1 MYSLGKKQKTHTKL
15 TIGILILMIITM
27 IGLSSMMIQQS
38 KSLIMNETQRYLSEL
53 SKQTS
58 SRVDQ
63 NIAKNIAQLREVSA
77 NLSEIATTDAV
88 GQTIIDSVLKENDF
102 SWIGYVDM
110 NGLLHVKNHKTVS
123 VTKLEIVLDALHKQK
138 SGVSKQLETLYDET
152 GILYAVPFYVQ
163 GHIKGAMVA
172 WSNTENLQLLSDT
185 DTFNGVGFSYIISQD
200 GDFIMHSSNPYAVFL
215 KNDFYKSIQ
224 DVADIDSGSSLSK
237 MKSDI
242 HNRKSGTIH
251 YMVHQDVRGEPEER
265 TLYYTP
271 LQEGSLYLLSIAPS
285 MIYAKN
291 IQDYTNFS
299 VMINVF
305 IFLVFGIL
313 ILYILFTNTKFNKE
327 IYRVAYVD
335 PVTNGFTAPRFEKEM
350 QGILDNF
357 QPFAFVS
364 VDIRKFKLIN
374 DSFGSRD
381 GDRVLQY
388 VHDCLQSYLKEGEFL
403 ARISSDTYNLVLFT
417 TDMAEIRERLEAMT
431 DKVNSY
437 NQSKEQTYYLPLD
450 CGIYI
455 VTDSSID
462 IVNIR
467 DRANTARKNNKDMI
481 SRHMC
486 SCVFYDDYDRVQML
500 KEKKMENSMQQALE
514 NGEFIVYLQPKIN
527 LEKSEIV
534 GAEALVRWNS
544 QDGLISPGEF
554 IPFFEKNGF
563 IVKLDLYV
571 FDCVCRLLQDW
582 ENRGI
587 APIPISVNLSRNHLL
602 DPQFLKKYE
611 AIQKTY
617 GIASHLLEFELTE
630 TVVFENL
637 ELLKNVIA
645 QIHAAGFQ
653 CSMDDFGS
661 GYSSLN
667 VLKEIPVD
675 ILKLDGAFFDK
686 EGDPRGND
694 VVETAIEL
702 ARKLGMKTVAEG
714 VETFTQVEF
723 LRNADCD
730 MVQGYVFSKPL
741 SIENFEVLAFSAR
754 KVKTDT
760 NSEYNRTGKT
770 SNE

>member
-1 MYSLGKKQKTHTKL
+1 MYSLGKKQKMHAKL
-15 TIGILILMIITM
+15 TIGILFLMIVTM
-27 IGLSSMMIQQS
+27 IGLSSLMIRQS

-58 SRVDQ
+58 IRVDQ
-63 NIAKNIAQLREVSA
+63 NITKNIAQLREVSA
-77 NLSEIATTDAV
+77 NLSELATTDAI

-110 NGLLHVKNHKTVS
+110 EGLLHVKNHKTVP
-123 VTKLEIVLDALHKQK
+123 VGKLAVVLDALHEQK
-138 SGVSKQLETLYDET
+138 SGVSKQLETLYGET
-152 GILYAVPFYVQ
+152 GILYAVPFPVK
-163 GHIKGAMVA
+163 GHIEGAMVA
-172 WSNTENLQLLSDT
+172 WSNTDKLQLLSDT

-200 GDFIMHSSNPYAVFL
+200 GDFIMHSSNPYAVFQE
-215 KNDFYKSIQ
+215 NGFYESIQ
-224 DVADIDSGSSLSK
+224 DVADINSGSSLSK
-237 MKSDI
+237 MKTDI
-242 HNRKSGTIH
+242 HSRKSGTMH
-251 YMVHQDVRGEPEER
+251 YTVHPDVRGESEER

-271 LQEGSLYLLSIAPS
+271 LQEGNWYLLSIAPS
-285 MIYAKN
+285 MIYAEN

-313 ILYILFTNTKFNKE
+313 ILYILFSNNKFNKE

-335 PVTNGFTAPRFEKEM
+335 PVTKGFTAPRFEKQLQE
-350 QGILDNF
+350 ILDDF

-364 VDIRKFKLIN
+364 MDIRKFKLIN

-381 GDRVLQY
+381 GDRVLRY
-388 VHDCLQSYLKEGEFL
+388 VHVCLQSFLKEREFL
-403 ARISSDTYNLVLFT
+403 ARISSDTYNLVLLT
-417 TDMAEIRERLEAMT
+417 TDTAEIRNRLEAMT

-455 VTDSSID
+455 VTDSRID

-467 DRANTARKNNKDMI
+467 DRANTARKNNKDLI
-481 SRHMC
+481 GRHMC
-486 SCVFYDDYDRVQML
+486 SCVFYDDLDRVQML

-582 ENRGI
+582 ERRGI

-602 DPQFLKKYE
+602 DPQFLKRYE
-611 AIQKTY
+611 AIQKKY
-617 GIASHLLEFELTE
+617 GIASCLLEFELTE

-637 ELLKNVIA
+637 ELLKNVIE

-741 SIENFEVLAFSAR
+741 SIENFEILAFSAR
-754 KVKTDT
+754 RTTAEKK
-760 NSEYNRTGKT
+760 SESGKAGQD
-770 SNE
+770 SNG

>member
-1 MYSLGKKQKTHTKL
+1 M
-15 TIGILILMIITM
+15 
-27 IGLSSMMIQQS
+27 
-38 KSLIMNETQRYLSEL
+38 
-53 SKQTS
+53 
-58 SRVDQ
+58 
-63 NIAKNIAQLREVSA
+63 
-77 NLSEIATTDAV
+77 
-88 GQTIIDSVLKENDF
+88 
-102 SWIGYVDM
+102 
-110 NGLLHVKNHKTVS
+110 
-123 VTKLEIVLDALHKQK
+123 
-138 SGVSKQLETLYDET
+138 
-152 GILYAVPFYVQ
+152 
-163 GHIKGAMVA
+163 
-172 WSNTENLQLLSDT
+172 
-185 DTFNGVGFSYIISQD
+185 
-200 GDFIMHSSNPYAVFL
+200 
-215 KNDFYKSIQ
+215 
-224 DVADIDSGSSLSK
+224 
-237 MKSDI
+237 
-242 HNRKSGTIH
+242 
-251 YMVHQDVRGEPEER
+251 
-265 TLYYTP
+265 
-271 LQEGSLYLLSIAPS
+271 
-285 MIYAKN
+285 
-291 IQDYTNFS
+291 
-299 VMINVF
+299 
-305 IFLVFGIL
+305 
-313 ILYILFTNTKFNKE
+313 FTNTKFNKE

-335 PVTNGFTAPRFEKEM
+335 PVTNGFTAPRFEKEL

-417 TDMAEIRERLEAMT
+417 TDMAEFRERLEAMT

-544 QDGLISPGEF
+544 QDGLISP
-554 IPFFEKNGF
+554 
-563 IVKLDLYV
+563 
-571 FDCVCRLLQDW
+571 W

-723 LRNADCD
+723 LRKADCD

-754 KVKTDT
+754 KAKTDT
-760 NSEYNRTGKT
+760 NSEYNKTGKT